1 MHPSQPSQFDGSQ
14 PLSQHALSQT
24 SELSFGGGAALHGAS
39 MTALHS
45 AKADAA
51 SSMNGSSIHDNDLNA
66 SERQEDPDDDD
77 DGDDS
82 QALLKV
88 CKLCLLLQECG
99 VGMWVGAPPT
109 PHSCKHFG
117 KLFHCTSHPTF
128 ISASFSIAPPTPHQ
142 FMLNGLVP

>member
-1 MHPSQPSQFDGSQ
+1 MPTCAMHPSQPSQFDSQ

-51 SSMNGSSIHDNDLNA
+51 SSMNGSSSHDNDLNA

-82 QALLKV
+82 QTPLKV
-88 CKLCLLLQECG
+88 CQLCLCCKN
-99 VGMWVGAPPT
+99 VGWEV
-109 PHSCKHFG
+109 
-117 KLFHCTSHPTF
+117 LNQF
-128 ISASFSIAPPTPHQ
+128 I
-142 FMLNGLVP
+142 LNGLVP